1 MTASSSKEGEF
12 ATSTT
17 TLVSIR
23 ASASPSPVMV
33 LTPEAGDAATTSW
46 SFSRS
51 LLTSFV
57 PMRPLPP
64 ITTVFM
70 SGPPANGVFDRLEDA
85 GSAGK
90 RPRSEEH
97 TSELQS
103 LMRISYADFCLKK
116 KNILNAT
123 DPHILTATEVSQ

>member
-51 LLTSFV
+51 LLTRFV

-64 ITTVFM
+64 ITTAFM
-70 SGPPANGVFDRLEDA
+70 SGPPANGVFDRLEDD

-90 RPRSEEH
+90 RPCSGL
-97 TSELQS
+97 ELQLS
-103 LMRISYADFCLKK
+103 FASVYAQEVQDRKSGAVGKRVSDGGGLGGGRI
-116 KNILNAT
+116 
-123 DPHILTATEVSQ
+123 